1 MAGQGYEAQS
11 SGGGVY
17 SLGAV
22 SKFTA
27 RRSMQ
32 MFSHNTDRKFSARRA
47 RKRVLDEL
55 GFGNSRISPIVL
67 RLSYFHRVTPAP
79 LQTLGSSDRPAIPF
93 SQKATPLSKSER
105 RYTEHVA
112 DLGVVGQGVY
122 SKLHTPL
129 TTSMQM
135 KNRSPDA
142 RS

>member
-79 LQTLGSSDRPAIPF
+79 LQTLGSSIGPQYHFHKKP
-93 SQKATPLSKSER
+93 PLSVNLSGG
-105 RYTEHVA
+105 TPNMSPTWGS
-112 DLGVVGQGVY
+112 LGSGCTVNY
-122 SKLHTPL
+122 IP
-129 TTSMQM
+129 
-135 KNRSPDA
+135 P
-142 RS
+142 